1 MRSLPN
7 SHEHF
12 MDTIMDDR
20 DTLSKEDVRAA
31 LNSKEL
37 KKRVS
42 NSREESLGEGLVAR
56 GRIEKK
62 SNGKKG

>member
-1 MRSLPN
+1 
-7 SHEHF
+7 